1 MKYLNLIL
9 VSIFFQSCSYDLN
22 TKYWNEHNEIKIVD
36 QKRLLK
42 IINKSNDIVSMT
54 VDEYKIYIDDYV
66 KKSKFPDI
74 SKWKMILILQ

>member
-1 MKYLNLIL
+1 MKYLNFILIL
-9 VSIFFQSCSYDLN
+9 IFFQSCSYNFDS
-22 TKYWNEHNEIKIVD
+22 KYWNEHNEIKIVD

-54 VDEYKIYIDDYV
+54 VDEYKIYIDDYT

-74 SKWKMILILQ
+74 TK

>member
-74 SKWKMILILQ
+74 SK

>member
-42 IINKSNDIVSMT
+42 IINKSNNIVSMT

-74 SKWKMILILQ
+74 SK